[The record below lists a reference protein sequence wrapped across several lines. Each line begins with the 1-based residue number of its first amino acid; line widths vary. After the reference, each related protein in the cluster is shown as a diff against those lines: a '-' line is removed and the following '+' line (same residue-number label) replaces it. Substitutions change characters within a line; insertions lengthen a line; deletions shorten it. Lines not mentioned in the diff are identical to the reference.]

1 MKRNFMKKAVAVSLS
16 AAMAFSLSAAN
27 ALTASAA
34 STVSMAKKATVTVG
48 KTKKLTVKTKKLTVK
63 TNKKWKIKSV
73 GGSEAKKYL
82 TIKKASNT
90 KVSLKGKKATK
101 ASKPVTVRVRVQ
113 KTSGKKTEKVLK
125 CKVTVKKAST
135 PNVTPEPTPTPDVTP
150 TPTPTPE
157 VKTSADVANQAELD
171 AALND
176 SNIKT
181 INIKTS
187 DKVDFVIPEGTHD
200 VDLTVNAAEASV
212 TNSAKFKS
220 ITIEAIAPNTWTEKG
235 KNNTITVKGKSV
247 HFVFDPAAIIDRIIV
262 AIQSAVT
269 IDGKA
274 SNTVPVEVAA
284 TAEGSSV
291 ASQATV
297 AITASAGVSITLEA
311 SATGSTVKVVRGQ
324 KPFDI
329 SLTNKTDNDI
339 TVKDDKDVTVVEA
352 KKNTNSP
359 VTGKTQVADTTTP
372 TPTPTPGQ
380 SGSSTTKTDLTDG
393 WLDLGSATPT
403 VTATPETIT
412 GDSVKTTVKLQFKS
426 ATVYKA
432 TTVTESGIQT
442 TKKSGDLSGVDIE
455 YRVALENSNG
465 KIAKAGNA
473 VEFTLD
479 APAEGKIDYYLNIWA
494 TVKENGT
501 YKQGREVYVGKF
513 KVTVPAKDNVN
524 EDSQPD
530 NKVVVSTMTN
540 SPSTSIKDDKNKDIH
555 VVKLEKLSDN
565 H

>member
-48 KTKKLTVKTKKLTVK
+48 KTKKLTVK

-150 TPTPTPE
+150 EPTPTPE
-157 VKTSADVANQAELD
+157 VKTSADVANQADLD
-171 AALND
+171 AALAD
-176 SNIKT
+176 SNITK
-181 INIKTS
+181 INIATTDDTTFTIK
-187 DKVDFVIPEGTHD
+187 EGTHD
-200 VDLTVNAAEASV
+200 KVDLTVNAAAASV
-212 TNSAKFKS
+212 INNAKFKS
-220 ITIEAIAPNTWTEKG
+220 ISVEAISDHTWTENGQDNKF
-235 KNNTITVKGKSV
+235 TVSAPV
-247 HFVFDPAAIIDRIIV
+247 FHFVLGKTAKGTSIRV
-262 AIQSAVT
+262 TKQSAVT
-269 IDGKA
+269 IDGDA
-274 SNTVPVEVAA
+274 SSNIVDVAVE
-284 TAEGSSV
+284 AEGSTLTSTAKV
-291 ASQATV
+291 AV
-297 AITASAGVSITLEA
+297 TASAGVSITLEA

-329 SLTNKTDNDI
+329 SLTNKTNNDI

-380 SGSSTTKTDLTDG
+380 SGSSTTKTDLKDG
-393 WLDLGSATPT
+393 YLDLVSATPT
-403 VTATPETIT
+403 ITADPETIT
-412 GDSVKTTVKLQFKS
+412 GDSVKTTTVKLQFGS

-432 TTVTESGIQT
+432 TTVTEGGIQT

-455 YRVALENSNG
+455 YEVEIQGGSS

-473 VEFTLD
+473 VEFTFKLSD
-479 APAEGKIDYYLNIWA
+479 SPQMKNLTVWA
-494 TVKENGT
+494 VVKENGT
-501 YKQGREVYVGKF
+501 YKQGVKKKIGHVDLTIPVIGSGE
-513 KVTVPAKDNVN
+513 KVKTLSMTPDPDNVM
-524 EDSQPD
+524 S
-530 NKVVVSTMTN
+530 M
-540 SPSTSIKDDKNKDIH
+540 KDEKDKPID
-555 VVKLEKLSDN
+555 VVKLEALIND
-565 H
+565 